1 MARQYEADPSD
12 IGGVGTGL
20 GDLND
25 LFAQL
30 LSDLTAGNR
39 ARILTEALVAME
51 YTDRPAAL
59 RRSYER
65 HEQALEEYFSHIDME
80 ALIETVRDKGG
91 EAVDK
96 TVSED
101 APIALAGFAAGALI
115 TGYLSD

>member
-1 MARQYEADPSD
+1 MRYEADASD
-12 IGGVGTGL
+12 IGGPGTGL

-39 ARILTEALVAME
+39 ARILTEALIAME

-59 RRSYER
+59 RRTYER
-65 HEQALEEYFSHIDME
+65 HEQELEEYFSHIDMQ
-80 ALIETVRDKGG
+80 ALIETVRAQGK
-91 EAVDK
+91 EAVDQ
-96 TVSED
+96 TVTEEGT
-101 APIALAGFAAGALI
+101 IALAGFAAGALL